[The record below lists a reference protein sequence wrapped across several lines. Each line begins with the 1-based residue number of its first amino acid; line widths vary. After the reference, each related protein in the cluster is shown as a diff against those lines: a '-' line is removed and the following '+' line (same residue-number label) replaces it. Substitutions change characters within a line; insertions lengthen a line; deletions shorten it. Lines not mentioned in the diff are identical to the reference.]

1 MHRKINQSRFA
12 VSDKPRFRNMTN
24 DTLTGETLDA
34 LYLEWKATKA
44 GLESLETQRR
54 EHQAKLDE
62 LLDAVREQWQ
72 ADNAEFW
79 QLWDQQVALAAET
92 ETALRDAVIA
102 AYEANGRTNK
112 QIAPGCSVRINTKLD
127 YNAATALD
135 FAKTHGIC
143 LKLDAKEFEK
153 VAPTICPNLVT
164 PIETVTAVLSSK

>member
-1 MHRKINQSRFA
+1 MIEQ
-12 VSDKPRFRNMTN
+12 
-24 DTLTGETLDA
+24 
-34 LYLEWKATKA
+34 LYLDWKNSKTALDDMERTRA
-44 GLESLETQRR
+44 AL
-54 EHQAKLDE
+54 AKELDE
-62 LLDAVREQWQ
+62 RLEAVRQAWELEHASLLSTWNWQ
-72 ADNAEFW
+72 SE
-79 QLWDQQVALAAET
+79 LVATLEN
-92 ETALRDAVIA
+92 ALRETVIA